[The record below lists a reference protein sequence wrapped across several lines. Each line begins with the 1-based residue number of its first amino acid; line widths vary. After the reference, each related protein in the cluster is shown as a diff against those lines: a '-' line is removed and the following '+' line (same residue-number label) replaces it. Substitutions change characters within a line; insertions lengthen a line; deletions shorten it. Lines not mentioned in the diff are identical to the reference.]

1 MPERWAWVEV
11 DLAAVRANVR
21 WLRQVSAP
29 AAVWAVVKAN
39 GYGHGAVTVARA
51 ALDAGAA
58 GLAVALVEEG
68 VELRE
73 AGLQA
78 PILVLSE
85 PPAPWMPVAVAHRLE
100 LIVYSPAGI
109 AAAAEAAAAVAATPG
124 HEPLAVHLKLDTGM
138 RRVGAH
144 PRDAV
149 ALAKQILD
157 QPSLRLAAVA
167 THLAVADDT
176 SHPATPAQLAS
187 FAEAL
192 AALRDAGI
200 DPPAVHAANSA
211 GAIAHPA
218 ARYTLVRAGIAMYGL
233 SPAPRMA
240 ELTAPLRPAL
250 SLKAKVSF
258 VKHVAGGEQVSYGL
272 RHTFTTGTTVAT
284 LPLGYADGVPRR
296 LFQTGGQ
303 VLLGGQRCPIVGVVT
318 MDQLMVD
325 AGPAEAL
332 GPPVEVGDEAVL
344 IGSQGG
350 EEVSATE
357 WAERLGTI
365 GYEIVCG
372 LSGRLPRRHL
382 HVTELAREPPRT
394 GR

>member
-11 DLAAVRANVR
+11 DLAAIRANVR

-29 AAVWAVVKAN
+29 AEVWAVVKAN
-39 GYGHGAVTVARA
+39 GYGHGAVPVARA

-85 PPAPWMPVAVAHRLE
+85 PPAPWMPVAVAHRLAAHR
-100 LIVYSPAGI
+100 VHPGRDRRRGGGGRRAPDAG
-109 AAAAEAAAAVAATPG
+109 
-124 HEPLAVHLKLDTGM
+124 EPLAVHLKLDTGM
-138 RRVGAH
+138 RRVGAR

-149 ALAKQILD
+149 ALAKRILD

-167 THLAVADDT
+167 THLAVADDP

-218 ARYTLVRAGIAMYGL
+218 ARYTLVRAGIAMYGI
-233 SPAPRMA
+233 SPAPSDGGA
-240 ELTAPLRPAL
+240 RPRAC
-250 SLKAKVSF
+250 A
-258 VKHVAGGEQVSYGL
+258 
-272 RHTFTTGTTVAT
+272 
-284 LPLGYADGVPRR
+284 RR
-296 LFQTGGQ
+296 
-303 VLLGGQRCPIVGVVT
+303 
-318 MDQLMVD
+318 
-325 AGPAEAL
+325 
-332 GPPVEVGDEAVL
+332 
-344 IGSQGG
+344 
-350 EEVSATE
+350 
-357 WAERLGTI
+357 
-365 GYEIVCG
+365 
-372 LSGRLPRRHL
+372 
-382 HVTELAREPPRT
+382 
-394 GR
+394 